1 MPVTFH
7 HQRSNFH
14 QFRGIA
20 VCFTPSSLA
29 TWERACIRAHPN
41 RDDYQQE
48 AEDLL
53 ETIEQVEETLTVM
66 SKVVGQLKEQVASH
80 LDPNTVEMS
89 AEEFLDQC
97 ENLEGTWH

>member
-1 MPVTFH
+1 M
-7 HQRSNFH
+7 SDYEKDEY
-14 QFRGIA
+14 
-20 VCFTPSSLA
+20 L
-29 TWERACIRAHPN
+29 
-41 RDDYQQE
+41 RDEYLQE

-80 LDPNTVEMS
+80 LDHDAIEMS
-89 AEEFLDQC
+89 AEEFLEQC

>member
-1 MPVTFH
+1 M
-7 HQRSNFH
+7 S
-14 QFRGIA
+14 
-20 VCFTPSSLA
+20 
-29 TWERACIRAHPN
+29 
-41 RDDYQQE
+41 DYEKDEYLKEEYLQE

-80 LDPNTVEMS
+80 LDTDPIEMS
-89 AEEFLDQC
+89 AEEFLEQC

>member
-1 MPVTFH
+1 M
-7 HQRSNFH
+7 S
-14 QFRGIA
+14 
-20 VCFTPSSLA
+20 
-29 TWERACIRAHPN
+29 
-41 RDDYQQE
+41 DYEKDEYLKEEYLQE

-80 LDPNTVEMS
+80 LDHNTIEMS
-89 AEEFLDQC
+89 AEEFLEQC

>member
-1 MPVTFH
+1 M
-7 HQRSNFH
+7 
-14 QFRGIA
+14 
-20 VCFTPSSLA
+20 
-29 TWERACIRAHPN
+29 
-41 RDDYQQE
+41 
-48 AEDLL
+48 
-53 ETIEQVEETLTVM
+53 EETLTVM

>member
-1 MPVTFH
+1 M
-7 HQRSNFH
+7 SDYEKDEY
-14 QFRGIA
+14 
-20 VCFTPSSLA
+20 L
-29 TWERACIRAHPN
+29 
-41 RDDYQQE
+41 RDEYLQE

-80 LDPNTVEMS
+80 LDHNTIEMS
-89 AEEFLDQC
+89 AEEFLEQC

>member
-1 MPVTFH
+1 MEWSLNKVTTNR
-7 HQRSNFH
+7 Q
-14 QFRGIA
+14 
-20 VCFTPSSLA
+20 
-29 TWERACIRAHPN
+29 AHLN
-41 RDDYQQE
+41 CRRLRMSDYDDRDDYQQE

-80 LDPNTVEMS
+80 LDPYTVEMS
-89 AEEFLDQC
+89 AEEFLEQC